1 MSRNFLYYNYYNMSQ
16 VKRKDYRISQI
27 EKKYTDLELSQL
39 LLFNSIFNYPP
50 VEYDPDKEC
59 DICMNKPITKEFQL
73 SENIECL
80 DCYEKIKKK
89 NYEYILKFIAKEH
102 FAFEGNCILEN
113 KLYLGD
119 IKSSFLKNALKEKG
133 ITHILMV
140 GYFMTPIFPEDFI
153 YENIE
158 INDNISENILKYF
171 VKGIKFID
179 QSKICFTHCQLG
191 KSRSAAVVMAYVM
204 YKNKMHFSEAFDF
217 VRKKRPIAFPNDGFQ
232 WQLEDFDI
240 ILNNF
245 NYDLDKCDD
254 FIQKFFE
261 NRESLKVSQ
270 NEFLKNQIIKLTNN
284 EEISSEDADD
294 EKDEEKKKEKEKENK
309 KEEEKKEKK
318 EEKKEDNKNHKSKRK
333 KYYKKR
339 VKKQYKEDEEEEE
352 ENILEEEK
360 LEE

>member
-1 MSRNFLYYNYYNMSQ
+1 MLSNCIYYNMSL

-50 VEYDPDKEC
+50 VEYDPNKEC
-59 DICMNKPITKEFQL
+59 DLCMNNPITKEFQL
-73 SENIECL
+73 SENRECL

-89 NYEYILKFIAKEH
+89 NYEYILKCISNEH
-102 FAFEGNCILEN
+102 FVFAGNCILEN

-119 IKSSFLKNALKEKG
+119 IKSSFLKDTLKEKG

-158 INDNISENILKYF
+158 INDNITENILRYF
-171 VKGIKFID
+171 VKGVKFID
-179 QSKICFTHCQLG
+179 QSKICYTHCQLG
-191 KSRSAAVVMAYVM
+191 KSRSAAFVMAYVM

-217 VRKKRPIAFPNDGFQ
+217 VRKKRPIAFPNNGFQ

-254 FIQKFFE
+254 FIHNFFE
-261 NRESLKVSQ
+261 NRESLKVNQ

-284 EEISSEDADD
+284 EENSSEDADD
-294 EKDEEKKKEKEKENK
+294 EKDKEKKKEKKE
-309 KEEEKKEKK
+309 K
-318 EEKKEDNKNHKSKRK
+318 EEKKENNNNHKSKHHSRYNQK
-333 KYYKKR
+333 T
-339 VKKQYKEDEEEEE
+339 VKKQFKEDEIEEE
-352 ENILEEEK
+352 ENIKEEEK

>member
-1 MSRNFLYYNYYNMSQ
+1 
-16 VKRKDYRISQI
+16 
-27 EKKYTDLELSQL
+27 
-39 LLFNSIFNYPP
+39 
-50 VEYDPDKEC
+50 
-59 DICMNKPITKEFQL
+59 MNNPITKEFQL
-73 SENIECL
+73 SENRECL

-89 NYEYILKFIAKEH
+89 NYEYILKGISNEH
-102 FAFEGNCILEN
+102 FVFAGNCILEN

-119 IKSSFLKNALKEKG
+119 IKSSFLKDTLKEKG

-158 INDNISENILKYF
+158 INDNITENILRYF
-171 VKGIKFID
+171 VKGVKFID
-179 QSKICFTHCQLG
+179 QSKICYTHCQLG
-191 KSRSAAVVMAYVM
+191 KSRSAAFVMAYVM

-217 VRKKRPIAFPNDGFQ
+217 VRKKRPIAFPNNGFQ

-254 FIQKFFE
+254 FIHNFFE

-284 EEISSEDADD
+284 EENSSEDADD
-294 EKDEEKKKEKEKENK
+294 EKDKEKKKEKKEKE
-309 KEEEKKEKK
+309 EKK
-318 EEKKEDNKNHKSKRK
+318 EEKKENNNNHKSKHHSR
-333 KYYKKR
+333 YNQKR
-339 VKKQYKEDEEEEE
+339 VKKQFKEDEIEEE
-352 ENILEEEK
+352 ENIKEEEK